1 MGVLQLDC
9 TNNIGDAELD
19 LTSAPYAGAV
29 PEVWAEFDVAFN
41 AAYITAATA
50 SAFSQLVL
58 EVRDSSNDIFTV
70 DVIRDGLGGFT
81 IDTYL
86 DGAAYPLVPE
96 FAPTPAITSNQFY
109 HFKIHILGHPTT
121 PTIEIWKDG
130 TLVGSFTGTG
140 DMVDVALVRLRQGG
154 MATAGAL
161 QFYDNFTLGT
171 TSGASD
177 IVADA
182 FEGTLAV
189 WNGGTFDATIVA
201 DPGIAPAVPAG
212 GSPPPPPQGILVA
225 FDDDALA
232 DDPTYTRLDD
242 PNGYR
247 LASSVTI
254 ERGRDDV
261 SQQMATATAT
271 VTFIDREGL
280 LDPTNPDGPFYGKLL
295 PRLQAK
301 IQRWNPVTDEWD
313 TRFKGFTK
321 AWRYSIDPS
330 GNLSTCRL
338 EIVGP
343 FEFITTLVMTPGDQ
357 GHTPPPESV
366 GDIYFKG
373 GPADMVHVNSR
384 IHKALD
390 DFDWPRGPNWR
401 RIYSGNV
408 YVQDKVYERFTQ
420 GLPVLQDAAD
430 AEFPWIANFFEGMV
444 PRRGFGSGIVIF
456 HGRYARFRPEV
467 SQYDIRFWKVGDGAV
482 ATEDP
487 GTVPFVDD
495 LPFHISDEEL
505 YNVAEPLPE
514 GIDDSDAPGQLTK
527 NDASITKYG
536 RRPVPS
542 LDNLQTYRG
551 NSHGIP
557 PTTALQE
564 TKLFGEFLV
573 ENYKDPVVQV
583 DSLTIRSRG
592 VDHPNAEAIWE
603 FLNKVELND
612 VITLNTTHKGGGG
625 FDEDFFVDKITESDE
640 PNHVEGMPDLH
651 DVTMQLDLT
660 PRSRYENNPFSP
672 YADNDDMGGATP
684 LDGGTGGSGEL
695 TATSYGFSNDGPA
708 TDPGGG
714 DPWDPLREQFFT
726 ADDPAD
732 PGNPLPSNHNF
743 RTAWF
748 SFSTSLTLDLHVEVD
763 VPAAGAAIIVTTDP
777 APPPSNRDAVLA
789 SAGLAAAGTIDLGT
803 VSLSDQD
810 VWIGVGS
817 YGDDGFEFTVRWD
830 ATV

>member
-1 MGVLQLDC
+1 M
-9 TNNIGDAELD
+9 N
-19 LTSAPYAGAV
+19 
-29 PEVWAEFDVAFN
+29 
-41 AAYITAATA
+41 
-50 SAFSQLVL
+50 
-58 EVRDSSNDIFTV
+58 
-70 DVIRDGLGGFT
+70 
-81 IDTYL
+81 
-86 DGAAYPLVPE
+86 
-96 FAPTPAITSNQFY
+96 
-109 HFKIHILGHPTT
+109 
-121 PTIEIWKDG
+121 
-130 TLVGSFTGTG
+130 
-140 DMVDVALVRLRQGG
+140 
-154 MATAGAL
+154 
-161 QFYDNFTLGT
+161 
-171 TSGASD
+171 
-177 IVADA
+177 
-182 FEGTLAV
+182 
-189 WNGGTFDATIVA
+189 
-201 DPGIAPAVPAG
+201 
-212 GSPPPPPQGILVA
+212 GILVA

-232 DDPTYTRLDD
+232 DDPSYTRLDD
-242 PNGYR
+242 PDGYR
-247 LASSVTI
+247 LASTVNI

-280 LDPTNPDGPFYGKLL
+280 LDPTNTHGPFYGKLL

-301 IQRWNPVTDEWD
+301 IQRWNPVTNEWN

-330 GNLSTCRL
+330 GNLATCRL

-357 GHTPPPESV
+357 GDTPPPESV

-373 GPADMVHVNSR
+373 GPDDMVHVNTR

-390 DFDWPRGPNWR
+390 DFGWPRGPNWR

-408 YVQDKVYERFTQ
+408 YVLKKIYERFTQ

-444 PRRGFGSGIVIF
+444 ERRGFGSGIVIF

-467 SQYDIRFWKVGDGAV
+467 SQFDIRFWKVGDGAV
-482 ATEDP
+482 CAEDP
-487 GTVPFVDD
+487 GTVPFVDE

-505 YNVAEPLPE
+505 YNVADPLPE
-514 GIDDSDAPGQLTK
+514 GISDTDAPSQLTK
-527 NDASITKYG
+527 DNTSIAKYG

-557 PTTALQE
+557 PTTALEE

-573 ENYKDPVVQV
+573 ENYKDPAVQV
-583 DSLTIRSRG
+583 DSITIRSRG
-592 VDHPNAEAIWE
+592 LDHPNAEAIWE
-603 FLNKVELND
+603 FLQNVELND

-625 FDEDFFVDKITESDE
+625 FDEDFFVDKITETDE
-640 PNHVEGMPDLH
+640 PLHRRDMPDLH

-672 YADNDDMGGATP
+672 CADNDDMGCATP

-695 TATSYGFSNDGPA
+695 TDTNYGFSNDGPH

-714 DPWDPLREQFFT
+714 GAWDPLREQFFT
-726 ADDPAD
+726 ADDPSD

-743 RTAWF
+743 RTAWY
-748 SFSTSLTLDLHVEVD
+748 SFSTPLSLDLHVEVD
-763 VPAAGAAIIVTTDP
+763 IPAAGAAIIVTTDP
-777 APPPSNRDAVLA
+777 TPPPSNRDTVLA
-789 SAGLAAAGTIDLGT
+789 SADLATAGTIDLGT
-803 VSLSDQD
+803 VSLSDQQ

-817 YGDDGFEFTVRWD
+817 YGDEGFEFTIRWD